1 MDHSLINP
9 HQFRLYIVTI
19 QDNPVCDYPLY
30 IMTEDGEFVLTL
42 GMKGTNVMAN
52 THTPT
57 MEELHDC
64 MHITLS
70 SHHPWDP
77 HRVRFPESSRTVQEE
92 MDEIQRSISGVDLS
106 RESQSHHLDD

>member
-1 MDHSLINP
+1 MA
-9 HQFRLYIVTI
+9 
-19 QDNPVCDYPLY
+19 
-30 IMTEDGEFVLTL
+30 EDGEFVLPL

-52 THTPT
+52 TRTPT
-57 MEELHDC
+57 AEELHDC

-92 MDEIQRSISGVDLS
+92 IDEVHISIDGVGVSRKVRS
-106 RESQSHHLDD
+106 HNLDDSETLET